1 MKEIYLRLI
10 LLISNSALIG
20 QITTPIKS
28 ELKKLFRK
36 SIDQGSQRTIATL
49 SNPRTINN
57 LDNSYFESDT
67 ITLINIHNFKDR
79 CHFCKK
85 VNWTFYKKINF
96 IS

>member
-36 SIDQGSQRTIATL
+36 SIDQGS
-49 SNPRTINN
+49 
-57 LDNSYFESDT
+57 
-67 ITLINIHNFKDR
+67 
-79 CHFCKK
+79 
-85 VNWTFYKKINF
+85 
-96 IS
+96 